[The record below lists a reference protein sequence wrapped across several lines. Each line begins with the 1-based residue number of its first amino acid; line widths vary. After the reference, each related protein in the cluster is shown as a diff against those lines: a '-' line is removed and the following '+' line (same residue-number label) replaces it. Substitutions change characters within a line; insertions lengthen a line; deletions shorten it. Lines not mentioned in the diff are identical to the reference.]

1 MKKQLLLFVIS
12 LFTSIA
18 FAQAPAFPGAEGVAR
33 WTTTGGRG
41 GKIYHV
47 TNLKNSG
54 TGSLRAAVE
63 ASGARIV
70 VFDVAGTIN
79 LTSRLTISKPNITI
93 LGQTAPGD
101 GICIKGQNVRITC
114 DNVIIRFIR
123 FRMGDEL
130 GVDDDALNAYFK
142 TGGEKS
148 NIIIDHCSLSWST
161 DECGSFYGINNVSV
175 QWCLLSESLRNSVK
189 SGHGFGGIWG
199 GNNGAYHHNLLA
211 HHSSRNPRLD
221 HDYVSNL
228 KGPIDMVNNVIYN
241 WGYNTAYGGES
252 CNTTGEYKKYNFINN
267 YYKAGPTTGINKNSG
282 ALDSKTRSR
291 IAQPTT
297 KCSNCTGE
305 STGKVNLV
313 PGHFYV
319 SGNYVHDYPDVTA
332 DNWKGI
338 HPDENTE
345 AMKASIKSDTR
356 FIPSGYEGQTLITT
370 HTAEKAFGKVLSY
383 VGASFRRDALDER
396 ITKETHDGTT
406 TYNGS
411 KGSYSTDKYQGIIDS
426 PNDVGGWPTLE
437 EYDKQTDTDQDGIPD
452 AWETVNNLNP
462 NDASDGNKYT
472 IDSKNWYTNLEV
484 YANSLVEDIVKAG
497 NAEAESAIE
506 EYYPAYK
513 TPTGISTVRTTAISA
528 TEYYDLNG
536 RRLAEP
542 QRGVSIRVER
552 LSNGQSITSKVI
564 K

>member
-1 MKKQLLLFVIS
+1 
-12 LFTSIA
+12 
-18 FAQAPAFPGAEGVAR
+18 
-33 WTTTGGRG
+33 
-41 GKIYHV
+41 
-47 TNLKNSG
+47 
-54 TGSLRAAVE
+54 
-63 ASGARIV
+63 
-70 VFDVAGTIN
+70 
-79 LTSRLTISKPNITI
+79 
-93 LGQTAPGD
+93 
-101 GICIKGQNVRITC
+101 
-114 DNVIIRFIR
+114 
-123 FRMGDEL
+123 
-130 GVDDDALNAYFK
+130 
-142 TGGEKS
+142 
-148 NIIIDHCSLSWST
+148 
-161 DECGSFYGINNVSV
+161 
-175 QWCLLSESLRNSVK
+175 
-189 SGHGFGGIWG
+189 
-199 GNNGAYHHNLLA
+199 
-211 HHSSRNPRLD
+211 
-221 HDYVSNL
+221 
-228 KGPIDMVNNVIYN
+228 
-241 WGYNTAYGGES
+241 
-252 CNTTGEYKKYNFINN
+252 
-267 YYKAGPTTGINKNSG
+267 
-282 ALDSKTRSR
+282 
-291 IAQPTT
+291 
-297 KCSNCTGE
+297 
-305 STGKVNLV
+305 VNLV